1 MTRSAM
7 MKKLYF
13 FITLLIIFHLS
24 AVAQKHES
32 ARPVFI
38 DSAAAVPS
46 APLARAMRLAPPE
59 DEFKIYNP
67 KRRGINKV
75 VPGKGLPKTKYNKLQ
90 EHMGDIPGK
99 SPVFTF
105 TAASSQ
111 STPTDP
117 TGVAGP
123 NHYVNAWNMAFSI
136 FDKQGNRLV
145 PPAALSSIG
154 GEFQNENDGDPIVLY
169 DAFADRYLIM
179 EFSDVEGQ
187 DTEASASFLVA
198 VSQGPDPVNSGW
210 YTYRFKTG
218 ALPDYPKISVWGD
231 AYYVTT
237 NKNSGT
243 ASESQV
249 IYALERD
256 RMLEGE
262 TAKVVGFP
270 LPGIKTNGFY
280 SPAGFNGTGM
290 EAPPRGN
297 APIIFLQD
305 DEWEGVNED
314 HLKIWLVNMDWN
326 NIMNSTI
333 SESQELGAADGVSPF
348 IATFDG
354 GSFTNL
360 SQPNDAPDVDALQA
374 AMMYMTPYRR
384 FADHNSVVMNFVVDV
399 DPSPSEH
406 AGIRWYELR
415 QSHDGGLWQVYQEG
429 TYAPDK
435 HDRFCGSI
443 NMDKEGN
450 IALGYTVL
458 DDSPETPVYP
468 SIRYTGRYAN
478 DELGKMTVE
487 EQVIAKGQS
496 PDPSSRYG
504 DYAHMTVDA
513 ADGLRFWHNAEYF
526 EGVQRI
532 NKVGVFKLSPDF
544 DNDVGVIAI
553 VSPQDA
559 SLGSSENITV
569 RVRNFGRNAQSGFP
583 VSITVNGGETIT
595 EIFTESI
602 PATTSVDFTFSQT
615 FDLSQVNQEYEIT
628 SETVLEN
635 DQDPSNDPFTGSVRN
650 LPPRDVGVTAIAAP
664 STGQNLTDS
673 EEVAVTIENFGGE
686 DQQNIPVSYQIGNNL
701 PVNEV
706 FEGSLPVGENAS
718 YTFSKTADLSA
729 SGRYRITS
737 QTRLEND
744 FNPLNDSKEKSVAN
758 LDCIPEG
765 SDCSFGDG
773 ISYFELGDILNERIP
788 CGDGYIDFIGYGTD
802 LDRSKGTFSLRVQTY
817 YASGEDEKLSMW
829 IDLNDNGVFDD
840 NEELISSEVI
850 PTADTWYDYEFQ
862 LPADAD
868 LGQHLLR
875 IRAGD
880 TSFKGDLDDP
890 CSKMEYGTTHDYSV
904 NIIDSTLDIED
915 FILNDAK
922 LVVLSEN
929 QKQFRVVMETNFGEP
944 LRITVH
950 NILGQKMVENE
961 IENKGEGYVYDLDM
975 SYAARGVYL
984 VRVGTRKVGKVKR
997 FIVK

>member
-1 MTRSAM
+1 M
-7 MKKLYF
+7 MRKLYLIF
-13 FITLLIIFHLS
+13 TLLIIFHLS

-32 ARPVFI
+32 ARPVFL
-38 DSAAAVPS
+38 DSAVAVPS
-46 APLARAMRLAPPE
+46 APLAQARRLAPPR
-59 DEFKIYNP
+59 DEYKVYNP
-67 KRRGINKV
+67 KRQGINKV
-75 VPGKGLPKTKYNKLQ
+75 VPGKGLPKTSYNKLQ
-90 EHMGDIPGK
+90 ERMGDIPGK
-99 SPVFTF
+99 SPFFTF

-123 NHYVNAWNMAFSI
+123 NHYVNAWNKAFSI
-136 FDKQGNRLV
+136 FDKEGNQIV

-154 GEFQNENDGDPIVLY
+154 GEFQDENDGDPIVLY
-169 DAFADRYLIM
+169 DWFADRYLIM
-179 EFSDVEGQ
+179 EFSDAEE
-187 DTEASASFLVA
+187 DETETSSSFLVA

-237 NKNSGT
+237 NKNSST
-243 ASESQV
+243 AAESQV
-249 IYALERD
+249 VYALERD
-256 RMLEGE
+256 RMLQGE
-262 TAKVVGFP
+262 TAKVAGFP
-270 LPGIKTNGFY
+270 LPGIRTNRFY
-280 SPAGFNGTGM
+280 SPAGFNGTGQ

-297 APIIFLQD
+297 APIIYLQD

-314 HLKIWLVNMDWN
+314 HLKIWLINMDWN
-326 NIMNSTI
+326 NLMNSTI
-333 SESQELGAADGVSPF
+333 SESQELGSAEGVSPF

-360 SQPNDAPDVDALQA
+360 AQPNDAPDLDALQG

-399 DPSPSEH
+399 DPSPAEH

-415 QSHDGGLWQVYQEG
+415 QPRDGGLWQVYQEG

-435 HDRFCGSI
+435 HDRFSGSI
-443 NMDKEGN
+443 NMDQEGN

-458 DDSPETPVYP
+458 DDSPENPVYP

-496 PDPSSRYG
+496 PNPSSRYG

-544 DNDVGVIAI
+544 DNDVGVIAV

-559 SLGSSENITV
+559 TLGSAEEITV
-569 RVRNFGRNAQSGFP
+569 KVRNFGRNAQSGFP
-583 VSITVNGGETIT
+583 VSVTVNGETIT
-595 EIFTESI
+595 ETFTESI
-602 PATTSVDFTFSQT
+602 PATSSVNFTFSQT
-615 FDLSQVNQEYEIT
+615 FDLSEVNQEYEIT
-628 SETVLEN
+628 ATTGLTN
-635 DQDPSNDPFTGSVRN
+635 DQDPTNDSFTEIVRN
-650 LPPRDVGVTAIAAP
+650 LPPKDVGVTAIASP
-664 STGQNLTDS
+664 STGQNLSDS

-686 DQQNIPVSYQIGNNL
+686 AQQNIPVSYQIGNNFS
-701 PVNEV
+701 VNEV
-706 FEGSLPVGENAS
+706 FEGLLPVGENAT
-718 YTFSKTADLSA
+718 YTFNKTADLSA

-737 QTRLEND
+737 STNLEGD
-744 FNPLNDSKEKSVAN
+744 FNPLNDSKVKSVAN
-758 LDCIPEG
+758 LNCIPED

-788 CGDGYIDFIGYGTD
+788 CGNGYIDFVGYDTD
-802 LDRSKGTFSLRVQTY
+802 LDRSKRTFTLRVQTY
-817 YASGEDEKLSMW
+817 YASGDDEKLSMW

-840 NEELISSEVI
+840 SELLISSEVI
-850 PTADTWYDYEFQ
+850 PTADEWYEYEFE
-862 LPADAD
+862 LPADAS

-875 IRAGD
+875 LRAGD

-890 CSKMEYGTTHDYSV
+890 CSVMEYGTTHDYSV
-904 NIIDSTLDIED
+904 NIIDSTIDIED
-915 FILNDAK
+915 FILNDAQ
-922 LVVLSEN
+922 LVVLSDKDH
-929 QKQFRVVMETNFGEP
+929 KQFKVIVETNFGEP

-950 NILGQKMVENE
+950 NILGQKMLENE
-961 IENKGEGYVYDLDM
+961 VINKGAGYVYDLDM